1 MKCELDVGDVVHL
14 PSDEDERMTVTAVTE
29 LEVDVVWIGADHQ
42 LLHARLPVKAVKLDH
57 ME

>member
-14 PSDEDERMTVTAVTE
+14 PSDADELMTVTAVTE
-29 LEVDVVWIGADHQ
+29 LEVDVAWIGADHQ
-42 LLHARLPVKAVKLDH
+42 LIHARLPVKAVKLDH